1 MDKKSYFKG
10 LVSGVLIVLLTTNI
24 VFAASSKSIKVTF
37 DNIRMIFDGV
47 EKKPASDSKPI
58 TYNGKIYVPLDFT
71 AKSMGKNYTWD
82 SKNKT
87 AYIGLNKNELSNNI
101 VVAKTSDGSAQLTFP
116 KGWKDTVASNPSS
129 ILLYSNIYGC
139 VAVIRDSKNGFSSDL
154 TLDDYTSMVTNHVTP
169 KMENPVV
176 TGPITTSINNYS
188 AQQFEIQGE
197 LQKVKFKYLY
207 TIIESS
213 GSYYQIIAY
222 TTLDLYD
229 KQKSIFVKIANTFK
243 EIKK

>member
-10 LVSGVLIVLLTTNI
+10 LVSGVLIILLTTNI

-47 EKKPASDSKPI
+47 EKKPTSDSKPI

-71 AKSMGKNYTWD
+71 VKSMGKNYTWD

-101 VVAKTSDGSAQLTFP
+101 VAKTSDGSAQLTFP
-116 KGWKDTVASNPSS
+116 KGWKNTVASNPQN
-129 ILLYSNIYGC
+129 ILFYSNIYGC
-139 VAVIRDSKNGFSSDL
+139 VAVIRDSKSMFSSDF
-154 TLDDYTSMVTNHVTP
+154 TIDDYTTIITNNVADQI
-169 KMENPVV
+169 KNPVV
-176 TGPITTSINNYS
+176 TGPITTSVNNYS

-197 LQKVKFKYLY
+197 LQKVKFKYLC

-213 GSYYQIIAY
+213 NSYYQVIAY
-222 TTLDLYD
+222 TTQDLYD
-229 KQKSIFVKIANTFK
+229 KNKSSLVKIVNTFK
-243 EIKK
+243 EIK

>member
-10 LVSGVLIVLLTTNI
+10 LVSGVLIILLTTNI
-24 VFAASSKSIKVTF
+24 VFASSSKSIKVTF

-71 AKSMGKNYTWD
+71 AKSIGKNYTWD

-87 AYIGLNKNELSNNI
+87 AYIGLTKNEVSNNI
-101 VVAKTSDGSAQLTFP
+101 VAKTSDGSAQLTFP
-116 KGWKDTVASNPSS
+116 KGWKDTATSNPQS
-129 ILLYSNIYGC
+129 ILYYSNIYSC
-139 VAVIRDSKNGFSSDL
+139 VAVIRDSKSMFSSDL
-154 TLDDYTSMVTNHVTP
+154 TIDDYTSMVINHGAK

-197 LQKVKFKYLY
+197 LQKVKFKYLF

-213 GSYYQIIAY
+213 DSYYQVIAF
-222 TTLDLYD
+222 TTQDVYD

>member
-71 AKSMGKNYTWD
+71 AKSIGKNYTWD

-87 AYIGLNKNELSNNI
+87 AYIGLNKNEVSNNI
-101 VVAKTSDGSAQLTFP
+101 VAKTSDGSAQLTFP
-116 KGWKDTVASNPSS
+116 KGWKNTVAPNPQS
-129 ILLYSNIYGC
+129 ILFYSDMYNG
-139 VAVIRDSKNGFSSDL
+139 VLVVRESKSRFSSGL
-154 TLDDYTSMVTNHVTP
+154 TIDDYTALVINSVTQ
-169 KMENPVV
+169 KMENTVV
-176 TGPITTSINNYS
+176 TDSISTRINNY
-188 AQQFEIQGE
+188 AARQFEIQGE

-207 TIIESS
+207 TIIESNN
-213 GSYYQIIAY
+213 SYYQVIAY
-222 TTLDLYD
+222 TTQDLYD
-229 KQKSIFVKIANTFK
+229 KNKSSLVKIVNTFK